1 MDTIRGNPLMG
12 VSCDYIRSGYRQL
25 KVNEHYIF
33 YRMSE
38 QTIHIIRVLH
48 VTMQATKNL

>member
-1 MDTIRGNPLMG
+1 METIQDNPLIG
-12 VSCDYIRSGYRQL
+12 VSCDYVQSGYRQF

-33 YRMSE
+33 YRISK

-48 VTMQATKNL
+48 ETMQAINHL